1 MQNLHL
7 SNHRVKTKSTV
18 RIHSLV
24 WRWSLL
30 KTGHCVCL
38 ELASISLSLIF
49 EKTVQMAKKLV
60 KMIWCRY
67 VFHHICRRN
76 SVLISLRQN
85 TSNHCQSILVF
96 LTVHCD
102 KIFKHGLESSSI
114 RLRVSFF
121 IAFVHKLK
129 QFKMFKAKVN
139 IQVLQA
145 DRRLITLLI
154 VVHS

>member
-1 MQNLHL
+1 M
-7 SNHRVKTKSTV
+7 
-18 RIHSLV
+18 
-24 WRWSLL
+24 

-76 SVLISLRQN
+76 SVLISLGQN

>member
-1 MQNLHL
+1 M
-7 SNHRVKTKSTV
+7 
-18 RIHSLV
+18 
-24 WRWSLL
+24 